1 MVKNPKTSNPPEE
14 SLLGEERAAS
24 PKHLNFPVA
33 IQLGK
38 INSRNKA
45 DTKNADSVGHSPIFN
60 FSQRFEC
67 FTAGNIDNH
76 LSQWKSITSDLLQLT
91 IA

>member
-1 MVKNPKTSNPPEE
+1 MVNPTLQKD
-14 SLLGEERAAS
+14 LCLREERAAS
-24 PKHLNFPVA
+24 SKHLNFPVA

-60 FSQRFEC
+60 FSQEFEC
-67 FTAGNIDNH
+67 FTAENINKH
-76 LSQWKSITSDLLQLT
+76 LSQWKSIFSDFLQLT